1 MAALDDPLAL
11 ALWQARASARPVPE
25 GTVAAGALGQAD
37 AERVAAALA
46 DATRAAGGR
55 QVGWKLGATSEAVQA
70 RFGTDRPFP
79 APLFDTTALADGGEL
94 SLRHLVAPRL
104 EPELG
109 FLVEDGVAT
118 PCACIELVD
127 ARLRPSWTV
136 TLAEA
141 VADFGMHAHAVFGEP
156 VAARGRVPAAVRR
169 DGETLWTGEGD
180 LEAAEASLRWLPDGW
195 LEACGGRALVATGTL
210 CDPLVLEPGAWEV
223 DLGPLGA
230 LRVTVVP

>member
-1 MAALDDPLAL
+1 MAGLDPLAL
-11 ALWQARASARPVPE
+11 ALLQARAGGRPVPD
-25 GTVAAGALGQAD
+25 GTVEPGALDLAE

-46 DATRAAGGR
+46 DAQRAGGGR
-55 QVGWKLGATSEAVQA
+55 QVGWKLGATSAAVQA

-94 SLRHLVAPRL
+94 SLRHLVSPRL

-109 FLVEDGVAT
+109 FRVADGAVT

-136 TLAEA
+136 TLADA
-141 VADFGMHAHAVFGEP
+141 IADFGMHAHAVFGEP
-156 VAARGRVPAAVRR
+156 AALRGTVPAAVRR

-180 LEAAEASLRWLPDGW
+180 LDAAEAALAWLPDGW
-195 LEACGGRALVATGTL
+195 LAACGGTALVATGTL

-223 DLGPLGA
+223 DLGPLGTLR
-230 LRVTVVP
+230 LRVVP